1 MEALRPPAALQLTG
15 NVAENWKR
23 FKQRFELYLAAIG
36 GDEKCDKMQASIF
49 LHVVGDEALEV
60 YNNFTFSAKDKMKLN
75 KIMDKFEAYC
85 IPKRN
90 VTFERHRFFTCVQ
103 KMGETIDQYVNE
115 LRNRGK
121 TCEFG
126 GLTESLIK
134 DRIVCGITD
143 NGLRERLLREPDLD
157 LGKALALCRA
167 SETVKTQAKELL
179 SDVSCNVDAVKR
191 DAHKYHKHKTSDDKK
206 WTGQSNKNRVTN
218 QKSCTRCGTQH
229 PPRQCPAYGKQC
241 NKCNKDNHYARCCK
255 NPAQKGKVDAVDDEV
270 EEFYV
275 DAVNDEKEEKDWIT
289 TLKVNDIHLQFKLDT
304 GANVNVMSET
314 DFMKIRPRPKIH
326 RANMKVTAY
335 AGADIPKKG
344 KCIVNVTHKDKVHKL
359 AFIIVPRDVQAILGL
374 SACERLQLVK
384 RVFVVDRQKETVYD
398 QLMEEYKDLFQGLG
412 CLPGEHTVRVDES
425 VPPVIHPCRKVPF
438 ALQKQLKEELDRME
452 SLNVIQKIDEPTEW
466 VSSLVVVDKKNGKLR
481 ICLDPR
487 DLNRA
492 IKREHFK
499 LPTRED
505 IMAQFANA
513 KYFSKL
519 DASSGFWQMKLDE
532 PSSKLCTF
540 NSPFGRYRFLR
551 LPFGIASAP
560 EVYHK
565 TINMIYE
572 HVDGVD
578 TSMDDII
585 IWGATRAEHDVRL
598 KAVLEATRKANL
610 KLNKEKCQL
619 GVTEL
624 TFVGDILSSEGVRP
638 DPRKV
643 SAIKNMPRP
652 ECKKDVQRFNGMITY
667 MGKFIP
673 NLSEKMAPLRQ
684 LTEKNIEWQWNH
696 EHEKSWTE
704 LKELL
709 TEEPV
714 LRFYDPEKPIKISS
728 DASQSGL
735 GAVLLQKYE
744 ENWQPVAYA
753 SRSMTDPETRYA
765 QIEKELLSITYAC
778 ERFHQF
784 VSGQEISVETD
795 HKPLI
800 ALFQKPLNDC
810 PLRIQR
816 MMIRLQRYSLNV
828 AYTPGKLMYT
838 ADTLSR
844 AVDPQERANTKLDED
859 VDAYVHM
866 ITSALPVAD
875 AKMELIRTETNK
887 DETLKQ
893 LKQII
898 RDGWPTVKQ
907 NCSPETAEYWNYR
920 AELSEVDDVIYKGS
934 KIVIPESLRKEMLK
948 RIHEGHLG
956 IEKCKKR
963 AREVMFW
970 PRINQD
976 VTNEVSKCTTCLKYR
991 ASHPAEPLHPH
1002 QAPDRPYQ
1010 KVGADLFAC
1019 QGKDY
1024 LVVTDYYSLYP
1035 EVCRLTT
1042 TTAEAVITCM
1052 KSIFSRHGVPSQVF
1066 SDNGPQFANDRFKTF
1081 AKEWDF
1087 QHTTSSPHFPQSN
1100 GLVENSVK
1108 TVKKLMHKAA
1118 DSGTDFY
1125 QSLLIYRT
1133 TPLECGMS
1141 PAQLLMGR
1149 LLRSNLPIPENLLK
1163 TKEGDKMRMVKDQ
1176 QKEKQKFYFDRG
1188 TRNLPELHTGDQVRF
1203 KDRTN
1208 TWSQKGTVLSQ
1219 VQPRSYTIRTEE
1231 GAVLRRNRR
1240 DLLKGPATA
1249 RQGTETVEQTQH
1261 TAGNPSTE
1269 TDQNQGQAVRK
1280 SSRTVKLPERLIVT
1294 I

>member
-1 MEALRPPAALQLTG
+1 MEALHPPAALQLTG

-36 GDEKCDKMQASIF
+36 ADEKSAKMKASLF
-49 LHVVGDEALEV
+49 LHVVGEEALEV
-60 YNNFTFSAKDKMKLN
+60 YNNFTFAAEADKMKL
-75 KIMDKFEAYC
+75 
-85 IPKRN
+85 
-90 VTFERHRFFTCVQ
+90 
-103 KMGETIDQYVNE
+103 
-115 LRNRGK
+115 
-121 TCEFG
+121 
-126 GLTESLIK
+126 SLIK

-143 NGLRERLLREPDLD
+143 NSLRERLLRESDLD
-157 LGKALALCRA
+157 LEKALALCRA
-167 SETVKTQAKELL
+167 AETVKSQAKELL
-179 SDVSCNVDAVKR
+179 NDAACNVDAVKKHTLGF
-191 DAHKYHKHKTSDDKK
+191 HKNKTAGVT
-206 WTGQSNKNRVTN
+206 TGLPNKNRMSS
-218 QKSCTRCGTQH
+218 QKSCSRCGTHH
-229 PPRQCPAYGKQC
+229 PPKQCPAYGKKC
-241 NKCNKDNHYARCCK
+241 NNCNKDNHYARCCK
-255 NPAQKGKVDAVDDEV
+255 NNARKGKVDAVDDHDGK

-275 DAVNDEKEEKDWIT
+275 DAVNDQKGEKDWIT

-326 RANMKVTAY
+326 RANLKVTAY

-344 KCIVNVTHKDKVHKL
+344 KCIVNVTHKNIVHKL
-359 AFIIVPRDVQAILGL
+359 SFIIVPRDVQAILGL
-374 SACERLQLVK
+374 SACERLHLVK
-384 RVFVVDRQKETVYD
+384 RVFVVDRQKETVYE

-412 CLPGEHTVRVDES
+412 CLPGEHTIRVDKS

-438 ALQKQLKEELDRME
+438 ALQKQLKAELDNME
-452 SLNVIQKIDEPTEW
+452 SLNVIKEIDEPTEW

-572 HVDGVD
+572 HVEGVD

-585 IWGATRAEHDVRL
+585 IWGATKAQHDERL
-598 KAVLEATRKANL
+598 KAVLKATRNANL
-610 KLNKEKCQL
+610 KLNKDKCQL

-624 TFVGDILSSEGVRP
+624 TFVGDILSSDGIRP

-643 SAIKNMPRP
+643 SAIENMPRP
-652 ECKKDVQRFNGMITY
+652 QCKKDVQRFNGMITF

-696 EHEKSWTE
+696 EHENAWNVLRK
-704 LKELL
+704 LL
-709 TEEPV
+709 TVEPV
-714 LRFYDPEKPIKISS
+714 LKFYDSEKAIKISS

-735 GAVLLQKYE
+735 CAVLLQKHE
-744 ENWQPVAYA
+744 DWQPIAYA
-753 SRSMTDPETRYA
+753 SRSMSDPETRYA

-816 MMIRLQRYSLNV
+816 MMIKLQRYSLKV
-828 AYTPGKLMYT
+828 AYTPGNLMYT

-844 AVDPQERANTKLDED
+844 AVDPKECSNTKLHED
-859 VDAYVHM
+859 VHAYVHM

-875 AKMELIRTETNK
+875 AKMELIRTETIK
-887 DETLKQ
+887 DETLRQ
-893 LKQII
+893 LQQII
-898 RDGWPTVKQ
+898 RNGWPDVKQ
-907 NCSPETAEYWNYR
+907 ICSPDIAEYWNYR
-920 AELSEVDDVIYKGS
+920 AELSEVGDIIYKGS
-934 KIVIPESLRKEMLK
+934 KIVIPKSLRNEMLK
-948 RIHEGHLG
+948 KIHEGHLG

-963 AREVMFW
+963 ARQLMFW
-970 PRINQD
+970 PGINQD
-976 VTNEVSKCTTCLKYR
+976 VTKEVSTCTICLKYQ
-991 ASHPAEPLHPH
+991 ASQPAEPLHPH
-1002 QAPDRPYQ
+1002 QSTGQ
-1010 KVGADLFAC
+1010 
-1019 QGKDY
+1019 
-1024 LVVTDYYSLYP
+1024 TIS
-1035 EVCRLTT
+1035 E
-1042 TTAEAVITCM
+1042 
-1052 KSIFSRHGVPSQVF
+1052 
-1066 SDNGPQFANDRFKTF
+1066 
-1081 AKEWDF
+1081 
-1087 QHTTSSPHFPQSN
+1087 
-1100 GLVENSVK
+1100 
-1108 TVKKLMHKAA
+1108 
-1118 DSGTDFY
+1118 SG
-1125 QSLLIYRT
+1125 
-1133 TPLECGMS
+1133 C
-1141 PAQLLMGR
+1141 
-1149 LLRSNLPIPENLLK
+1149 
-1163 TKEGDKMRMVKDQ
+1163 
-1176 QKEKQKFYFDRG
+1176 
-1188 TRNLPELHTGDQVRF
+1188 
-1203 KDRTN
+1203 
-1208 TWSQKGTVLSQ
+1208 
-1219 VQPRSYTIRTEE
+1219 
-1231 GAVLRRNRR
+1231 
-1240 DLLKGPATA
+1240 
-1249 RQGTETVEQTQH
+1249 
-1261 TAGNPSTE
+1261 
-1269 TDQNQGQAVRK
+1269 
-1280 SSRTVKLPERLIVT
+1280 
-1294 I
+1294 